1 MKKNTKKRKIQIPAA
16 QFGLPVSLSNMWE
29 LQSSIARGTAPNNP
43 NNLMV
48 KNNPANTNIGNISE
62 IAQAIPGAINTLT
75 SPFQTSTAT
84 TGGEATMQSLTGIAE
99 GAGSGAQLGMTIGG
113 PVGGLVGGIAG
124 AAVGLIGK
132 KGKAAEMTS
141 FTDFDEGT
149 LGTGLRGAFRNKKLR
164 RRRAAI
170 RLNAFQNREAVA
182 GTERLA
188 NEFNEDNTEF
198 DTDVFEYGGK
208 VPSSLAYVDDGELI
222 QTPDGTVSKVPE
234 QGQPTDSNLVNLP
247 EGSRILSN
255 TLKVPG
261 TNKTFAELGDK
272 VMTRKKSKGKDI
284 YAQNADMLNEMN
296 NKLMHDKL
304 FAMQESIK
312 AKKGIKNKTKEL
324 ESFARGGDN
333 TPAGYNA
340 AGFMID
346 PRFAG
351 EISMGV
357 SAPTPR
363 VRDTWGI
370 KGDATAP
377 WDNYGRVSEVDAG
390 SLPEVTITATRK
402 ASPKVTTTNHTS
414 RVIPKTAR
422 VTAPEIIPNLDTIDE
437 SFDLDAIDESF
448 DLDATPEDIRT
459 RTITGATVQPVITA
473 PQQEPVRLEGLSS
486 LVSGAAS
493 LAPIMSNLFTSRSEA
508 VPANY
513 NPYATAITNT
523 MGRRRYNIDPL
534 LRDIETNRNVANYAA
549 SQQRTNTGQ
558 DMAFRLQNAIAT
570 NKAIAAARA
579 AESNANNQYKAEYA
593 NAMNN
598 LGQQWVQA
606 TNLASELNA
615 RNRATARNI
624 RRTGLGQLSQWAQ
637 NRELMSNQRSR
648 DNAMLKLYDP
658 FLQAGFTSADMS
670 QFKKWLNKGGN
681 R

>member
-16 QFGLPVSLSNMWE
+16 QFGLPVSLSNMQE

-43 NNLMV
+43 NNLMI
-48 KNNPANTNIGNISE
+48 KNNPANTNIGNISG

-84 TGGEATMQSLTGIAE
+84 TGGEAAMQSLTGIAE
-99 GAGSGAQLGMTIGG
+99 GVGSGAQLGMTIGG

-164 RRRAAI
+164 KRRAAI

-363 VRDTWGI
+363 VRDTWGM
-370 KGDATAP
+370 KGDVTAP
-377 WDNYGRVSEVDAG
+377 WDNYGRVSEVNAG
-390 SLPEVTITATRK
+390 TLPEVTITAPKRTKFSSSQTISKK
-402 ASPKVTTTNHTS
+402 ATP
-414 RVIPKTAR
+414 RVAKS
-422 VTAPEIIPNLDTIDE
+422 VVAPEIMSDLSTIDE
-437 SFDLDAIDESF
+437 IVPEVS
-448 DLDATPEDIRT
+448 ATPQDIRT
-459 RTITGATVQPVITA
+459 RSIMPTIGTNPAATTVNTP
-473 PQQEPVRLEGLSS
+473 E
-486 LVSGAAS
+486 AS
-493 LAPIMSNLFTSRSEA
+493 NPNWVDAIGDFATLAPIMSNLFTGNPES
-508 VPANY
+508 VQANY
-513 NPYATAITNT
+513 NPYASAIVNT
-523 MGRRRYNIDPL
+523 MGRRRYNINPL
-534 LRDIETNRNVANYAA
+534 LRDIEQNRDVANYSA
-549 SQQRTNTGQ
+549 SQQMTNTGHN
-558 DMAFRLQNAIAT
+558 MAFRLQNAIQA
-570 NKAIAAARA
+570 NKAKAAARA
-579 AESNANNQYKAEYA
+579 TESNVNNQYKGEYA
-593 NAMNN
+593 NAMND
-598 LGQQWVQA
+598 LGKQWVNA
-606 TNLASELNA
+606 TNLASDLNA
-615 RNRATARNI
+615 QNRASARNI
-624 RRTGLGQLSQWAQ
+624 RRAGLSQLSQFAQ
-637 NRELMSNQRSR
+637 NKSLMRNQSKR
-648 DNAMLKLYDP
+648 DKAMLELYKP
-658 FLQAGFTSADMS
+658 FLQAGFTSDAIKNWS
-670 QFKKWLNKGGN
+670 KYL

>member
-1 MKKNTKKRKIQIPAA
+1 MKKNKNKRKIQIPAA
-16 QFGLPVSLSNMWE
+16 QFGLPVSLSNMQE
-29 LQSSIARGTAPNNP
+29 LQSSMARGTAPNNP
-43 NNLMV
+43 NNLMI

-164 RRRAAI
+164 KRRAAI

-198 DTDVFEYGGK
+198 DTDVFEYGGR

-222 QTPDGTVSKVPE
+222 QTPDGAVSKVPE

-284 YAQNADMLNEMN
+284 YAQNANMLNEMN

-370 KGDATAP
+370 KGDVTAP
-377 WDNYGRVSEVDAG
+377 WDNYGRVSEVNAG
-390 SLPEVTITATRK
+390 TLPEVTITAPKRTKFSSSQTISKK
-402 ASPKVTTTNHTS
+402 ATP
-414 RVIPKTAR
+414 RVAKS
-422 VTAPEIIPNLDTIDE
+422 VVAPEIMSDLSTIDE
-437 SFDLDAIDESF
+437 IVPEVS
-448 DLDATPEDIRT
+448 ATPQDIRT
-459 RTITGATVQPVITA
+459 RSIIPTMGTNPASTTVDTPETSSPNWVDAISDFAT
-473 PQQEPVRLEGLSS
+473 
-486 LVSGAAS
+486 
-493 LAPIMSNLFTSRSEA
+493 LAPIMSNLFTGSPES
-508 VPANY
+508 VQANY
-513 NPYATAITNT
+513 NPYASAIANT
-523 MGRRRYNIDPL
+523 MGRRRYNINPL
-534 LRDIETNRNVANYAA
+534 LRDIEQNRDVANYSA
-549 SQQRTNTGQ
+549 SQQMTNTGHN
-558 DMAFRLQNAIAT
+558 MAFRLQNAIQA
-570 NKAIAAARA
+570 NKAKAAARA
-579 AESNANNQYKAEYA
+579 TESNINNQYKGEYA
-593 NAMNN
+593 NAMND
-598 LGQQWVQA
+598 LGKQWVNA
-606 TNLASELNA
+606 TNLASDLNA
-615 RNRATARNI
+615 QNRASARNI
-624 RRTGLGQLSQWAQ
+624 RRAGLSQLSQFAQ
-637 NRELMSNQRSR
+637 NKSLMRNQSKR
-648 DNAMLKLYDP
+648 DKAMLELYKP
-658 FLQAGFTSADMS
+658 FLQAGFTSDAIKNWS
-670 QFKKWLNKGGN
+670 KYL

>member
-16 QFGLPVSLSNMWE
+16 QFGLPVSLSNMQE
-29 LQSSIARGTAPNNP
+29 LQSSMARGTAPNNP
-43 NNLMV
+43 NNLMI

-222 QTPDGTVSKVPE
+222 QTPDGSVSKVPE

-284 YAQNADMLNEMN
+284 YAQNANMLNEMN

-370 KGDATAP
+370 KGDVTAP
-377 WDNYGRVSEVDAG
+377 WDNYGRVSEVNAG
-390 SLPEVTITATRK
+390 TLPEVTITAPKRTKFSSSQTISKK
-402 ASPKVTTTNHTS
+402 ATP
-414 RVIPKTAR
+414 RVAKS
-422 VTAPEIIPNLDTIDE
+422 VVAPEIMSDLSTIDE
-437 SFDLDAIDESF
+437 IVPEVS
-448 DLDATPEDIRT
+448 ATPQDIRT
-459 RTITGATVQPVITA
+459 RSIMPTIGTNPTTVNTPEVNSPNWVDAISDFAT
-473 PQQEPVRLEGLSS
+473 
-486 LVSGAAS
+486 
-493 LAPIMSNLFTSRSEA
+493 LAPIMSNLFTGNPES
-508 VPANY
+508 VQANY
-513 NPYATAITNT
+513 NPYASAIANT
-523 MGRRRYNIDPL
+523 MGRRRYNINPL
-534 LRDIETNRNVANYAA
+534 LRDIEQNRDVANYSA
-549 SQQRTNTGQ
+549 SQQMTNTGHN
-558 DMAFRLQNAIAT
+558 MAFRLQNAIQA
-570 NKAIAAARA
+570 NKAKAAARA
-579 AESNANNQYKAEYA
+579 TESNVNNQYKGEYA
-593 NAMNN
+593 NAMND
-598 LGQQWVQA
+598 LGKQWVNA
-606 TNLASELNA
+606 TNLASDLNA
-615 RNRATARNI
+615 QNRASARNI
-624 RRTGLGQLSQWAQ
+624 RRAGLSQLSQFAQ
-637 NRELMSNQRSR
+637 NKSLMRNQSKR
-648 DNAMLKLYDP
+648 DKAMLELYKL
-658 FLQAGFTSADMS
+658 FLQAGFTSDAIKNWS
-670 QFKKWLNKGGN
+670 KYL

>member
-16 QFGLPVSLSNMWE
+16 QFGLPVSLSNMQE

-43 NNLMV
+43 NNLMI
-48 KNNPANTNIGNISE
+48 KNNPANTNIGNISR

-84 TGGEATMQSLTGIAE
+84 TGGEAAMQSLTGIAE

-340 AGFMID
+340 AGFMMD

-363 VRDTWGI
+363 VRDTWGM
-370 KGDATAP
+370 KGDVTAP
-377 WDNYGRVSEVDAG
+377 WDNYGRVSEVNAG
-390 SLPEVTITATRK
+390 TLPEVTITAPKRTKFSSSQTISKK
-402 ASPKVTTTNHTS
+402 ATP
-414 RVIPKTAR
+414 RVAKS
-422 VTAPEIIPNLDTIDE
+422 VVAPEIMSDLSTIDE
-437 SFDLDAIDESF
+437 IVPEVS
-448 DLDATPEDIRT
+448 ATPQDIRT
-459 RTITGATVQPVITA
+459 RSIMPTIGTNPAATTVNTP
-473 PQQEPVRLEGLSS
+473 E
-486 LVSGAAS
+486 AS
-493 LAPIMSNLFTSRSEA
+493 NPNWVDAIGDFATLAPIMSNLFTGNSES
-508 VPANY
+508 VQANY
-513 NPYATAITNT
+513 NPYASAIVNT
-523 MGRRRYNIDPL
+523 MGRRRYNINPL
-534 LRDIETNRNVANYAA
+534 LRDIEQNRDVANYSA
-549 SQQRTNTGQ
+549 SQQMTNTGHN
-558 DMAFRLQNAIAT
+558 MAFRLQNAIQA
-570 NKAIAAARA
+570 NKAKAAARA
-579 AESNANNQYKAEYA
+579 TESNVNNQYKGEYA
-593 NAMNN
+593 NAMND
-598 LGQQWVQA
+598 LGKQWVNA
-606 TNLASELNA
+606 TNLASDLNA
-615 RNRATARNI
+615 QNRASARNI
-624 RRTGLGQLSQWAQ
+624 RRAGLSQLSQFAQ
-637 NRELMSNQRSR
+637 NKSLMRNQSKR
-648 DNAMLKLYDP
+648 DKAMLELYKP
-658 FLQAGFTSADMS
+658 FLQAGFTSDAIKNWS
-670 QFKKWLNKGGN
+670 KYL

>member
-16 QFGLPVSLSNMWE
+16 QFGLPVSLSNMQE

-43 NNLMV
+43 NNLMI
-48 KNNPANTNIGNISE
+48 KNNPANTNIGNISG

-84 TGGEATMQSLTGIAE
+84 TGGEAAMQSLTGIAE
-99 GAGSGAQLGMTIGG
+99 GVGSGAQLGMTIGG

-164 RRRAAI
+164 KRRAAI

-198 DTDVFEYGGK
+198 DTDVFEYGGR

-222 QTPDGTVSKVPE
+222 QTPDGAVSKVPE

-261 TNKTFAELGDK
+261 INKTFAELGDK

-284 YAQNADMLNEMN
+284 YAQNANMLNEMN

-370 KGDATAP
+370 KGDVTAP
-377 WDNYGRVSEVDAG
+377 WDNYGRVSEVNAG
-390 SLPEVTITATRK
+390 TLPEVTITAPKRTKFSSSQTISKK
-402 ASPKVTTTNHTS
+402 ATP
-414 RVIPKTAR
+414 RVAKS
-422 VTAPEIIPNLDTIDE
+422 VVAPEIMSDLNTIDE
-437 SFDLDAIDESF
+437 IVPEVS
-448 DLDATPEDIRT
+448 ATPQDIRT
-459 RTITGATVQPVITA
+459 RSIMPTIGTNPTTVNTPEVNSPNWVDAISDFAT
-473 PQQEPVRLEGLSS
+473 
-486 LVSGAAS
+486 
-493 LAPIMSNLFTSRSEA
+493 LAPIMSNLFTGNPES
-508 VPANY
+508 VQANY
-513 NPYATAITNT
+513 NPYASAIVNT
-523 MGRRRYNIDPL
+523 MGRRRYNINPL
-534 LRDIETNRNVANYAA
+534 LRDIEQNRDVANYSA
-549 SQQRTNTGQ
+549 SQQMTNTGHN
-558 DMAFRLQNAIAT
+558 MAFRLQNAIQA
-570 NKAIAAARA
+570 NKAKAAARA
-579 AESNANNQYKAEYA
+579 TESNVNNQYKGEYA
-593 NAMNN
+593 NAMND
-598 LGQQWVQA
+598 LGKQWVNA
-606 TNLASELNA
+606 TNLASDLNA
-615 RNRATARNI
+615 QNRASARNI
-624 RRTGLGQLSQWAQ
+624 RRAGLSQLSQFAQ
-637 NRELMSNQRSR
+637 NKSLMRNQSKR
-648 DNAMLKLYDP
+648 DKAMLELYKP
-658 FLQAGFTSADMS
+658 FLQAGFTSDAIKNWS
-670 QFKKWLNKGGN
+670 KYL

>member
-43 NNLMV
+43 NNLMI
-48 KNNPANTNIGNISE
+48 KNNPANTNIGNISG

-164 RRRAAI
+164 KRRAAI

-222 QTPDGTVSKVPE
+222 QTPDGAVSKVPE

-340 AGFMID
+340 AGFMMD

-363 VRDTWGI
+363 VRDTWGM
-370 KGDATAP
+370 KGDVTAP

-390 SLPEVTITATRK
+390 NLPEVTINATRK
-402 ASPKVTTTNHTS
+402 ASPKVTTTNYTS

-437 SFDLDAIDESF
+437 SFDV
-448 DLDATPEDIRT
+448 DATPEDIRT

-493 LAPIMSNLFTSRSEA
+493 LAPIMSNLFTSSSEA

>member
-16 QFGLPVSLSNMWE
+16 QFGLPVSLSNMQE
-29 LQSSIARGTAPNNP
+29 LQSSMARGTAPNNP
-43 NNLMV
+43 NNLMI

-222 QTPDGTVSKVPE
+222 QTPDGSVSKVPE

-284 YAQNADMLNEMN
+284 YAQNANMLNEMN

-351 EISMGV
+351 KISMGV

-363 VRDTWGI
+363 IRDTWGI
-370 KGDATAP
+370 KGDVTAP
-377 WDNYGRVSEVDAG
+377 WDNYGRVQKVSAG
-390 SLPEVTITATRK
+390 VLPEVTITAPKRTKFSSSQTISKK
-402 ASPKVTTTNHTS
+402 ATP
-414 RVIPKTAR
+414 RVAKS
-422 VTAPEIIPNLDTIDE
+422 VVAPEIMSDLNTIDE
-437 SFDLDAIDESF
+437 IVPEVS
-448 DLDATPEDIRT
+448 ATPQDIRT
-459 RTITGATVQPVITA
+459 RNIIPTIGTNPVATTVSTPEA
-473 PQQEPVRLEGLSS
+473 SS
-486 LVSGAAS
+486 PNWVDAISDFAT
-493 LAPIMSNLFTSRSEA
+493 LAPIMSNLFIGSPES
-508 VPANY
+508 VQANY
-513 NPYATAITNT
+513 NPYASAITNT
-523 MGRRRYNIDPL
+523 MGRRRYNINPL
-534 LRDIETNRNVANYAA
+534 LRDIDTNRAVADYSA
-549 SQQRTNTGQ
+549 SQQMTNTGHN
-558 DMAFRLQNAIAT
+558 MAFRLQNAIQA
-570 NKAIAAARA
+570 NKAKAAARA
-579 AESNANNQYKAEYA
+579 TESNVNNQYKGEYA
-593 NAMNN
+593 NAMND
-598 LGQQWVQA
+598 LGKQWVNA
-606 TNLASELNA
+606 TNLASDLNA
-615 RNRATARNI
+615 QNRASARNI
-624 RRTGLGQLSQWAQ
+624 RRAGLSQLSQFAQ
-637 NRELMSNQRSR
+637 NKTLMRNQSKR
-648 DNAMLKLYDP
+648 DRAMLELYKP
-658 FLQAGFTSADMS
+658 FLQAGFTSDTIKNWS
-670 QFKKWLNKGGN
+670 KYL

>member
-16 QFGLPVSLSNMWE
+16 QFGLPVSLSNMQE

-43 NNLMV
+43 NNLMI
-48 KNNPANTNIGNISE
+48 KNNPANTNIGNISG

-340 AGFMID
+340 ASFMMD

-363 VRDTWGI
+363 VRDTQGM
-370 KGDATAP
+370 KGDVTAP
-377 WDNYGRVSEVDAG
+377 WDNYGRVSEVNAG
-390 SLPEVTITATRK
+390 TLPEVTITAPKRTKFSSSQTISKK
-402 ASPKVTTTNHTS
+402 ATP
-414 RVIPKTAR
+414 RVAKS
-422 VTAPEIIPNLDTIDE
+422 VVAPEIMSDLSTIDE
-437 SFDLDAIDESF
+437 IVPEVS
-448 DLDATPEDIRT
+448 ATPQDIRT
-459 RTITGATVQPVITA
+459 RSIMPTIGTNPAATTVNTP
-473 PQQEPVRLEGLSS
+473 E
-486 LVSGAAS
+486 AS
-493 LAPIMSNLFTSRSEA
+493 NPNWVDAIGDFATLAPIMSNLFTGNPES
-508 VPANY
+508 VQANY
-513 NPYATAITNT
+513 NPYASAIVNT
-523 MGRRRYNIDPL
+523 MGRRRYNINPL
-534 LRDIETNRNVANYAA
+534 LRDIEQNRDVANYSA
-549 SQQRTNTGQ
+549 SQQMTNTGHN
-558 DMAFRLQNAIAT
+558 MAFRLQNAIQA
-570 NKAIAAARA
+570 NKAKAAARA
-579 AESNANNQYKAEYA
+579 TESNVNNQYKGEYA
-593 NAMNN
+593 NAMND
-598 LGQQWVQA
+598 LGKQWVNA
-606 TNLASELNA
+606 TNLASDLNA
-615 RNRATARNI
+615 QNRASARNI
-624 RRTGLGQLSQWAQ
+624 RRAGLSQLSQFAQ
-637 NRELMSNQRSR
+637 NKSLMRNQSKR
-648 DNAMLKLYDP
+648 DKAMLELYKP
-658 FLQAGFTSADMS
+658 FLQAGFTSDAIKNWS
-670 QFKKWLNKGGN
+670 KYV

>member
-16 QFGLPVSLSNMWE
+16 QFGLPVSLSNMQE

-43 NNLMV
+43 NNLMI

-132 KGKAAEMTS
+132 KGKAAKMTS

-149 LGTGLRGAFRNKKLR
+149 LGTGLIGAFRNRKLR
-164 RRRAAI
+164 KRRAAI

-198 DTDVFEYGGK
+198 DTDVFEYGGR

-222 QTPDGTVSKVPE
+222 QTPDGAVSKVPE
-234 QGQPTDSNLVNLP
+234 QGQPTDSNLINLP
-247 EGSRILSN
+247 EGSKVLSN

-261 TNKTFAELGDK
+261 TKKTFAQLGEQMMAK
-272 VMTRKKSKGKDI
+272 NKSKGKDI

-296 NKLMHDKL
+296 NKLTHDKL

-340 AGFMID
+340 AGFMMD

-363 VRDTWGI
+363 VRDTWGM
-370 KGDATAP
+370 KGDVTAP
-377 WDNYGRVSEVDAG
+377 WDNYGRVSEVNAG
-390 SLPEVTITATRK
+390 TLPEVTITAPKRTKFSSSQTISKK
-402 ASPKVTTTNHTS
+402 ATP
-414 RVIPKTAR
+414 RVAKS
-422 VTAPEIIPNLDTIDE
+422 VVAPEIMSDLSTIDE
-437 SFDLDAIDESF
+437 IVPEVS
-448 DLDATPEDIRT
+448 ATPQDIRT
-459 RTITGATVQPVITA
+459 RSIMPTIGTNPAATTVNTP
-473 PQQEPVRLEGLSS
+473 E
-486 LVSGAAS
+486 AS
-493 LAPIMSNLFTSRSEA
+493 NPNWVDAIGDFATLAPIMSNLFTGNPES
-508 VPANY
+508 VQANY
-513 NPYATAITNT
+513 NPYASAIVNT
-523 MGRRRYNIDPL
+523 MGRRRYNINPL
-534 LRDIETNRNVANYAA
+534 LRDIEQNRDVANYSA
-549 SQQRTNTGQ
+549 SQQMTNTGHN
-558 DMAFRLQNAIAT
+558 MAFRLQNAIQA
-570 NKAIAAARA
+570 NKAKAAARA
-579 AESNANNQYKAEYA
+579 TESNVNNQYKGEYA
-593 NAMNN
+593 NAMND
-598 LGQQWVQA
+598 LGKQWVNA
-606 TNLASELNA
+606 TNLASDLNA
-615 RNRATARNI
+615 QNRASARNI
-624 RRTGLGQLSQWAQ
+624 RRAGLSQLSQFAQ
-637 NRELMSNQRSR
+637 NKSLMRNQSKR
-648 DNAMLKLYDP
+648 DKAMLELYKP
-658 FLQAGFTSADMS
+658 FLQAGFTSDAIKNWS
-670 QFKKWLNKGGN
+670 KYL

>member
-1 MKKNTKKRKIQIPAA
+1 MKKNKNKRKIQIPAA
-16 QFGLPVSLSNMWE
+16 QFGLPVSLSNMQE
-29 LQSSIARGTAPNNP
+29 LQSSISRGIAPNNP
-43 NNLMV
+43 SNLIV
-48 KNNPANTNIGNISE
+48 KSNPTKVGIGNISG
-62 IAQAIPGAINTLT
+62 ITQAIPGTINTLT

-84 TGGEATMQSLTGIAE
+84 TGGEATMQSIAGIAE

-124 AAVGLIGK
+124 AAAGLIGK

-149 LGTGLRGAFRNKKLR
+149 LGTGLIGAFRNKKLR

-222 QTPDGTVSKVPE
+222 QTPDGSVSKVPE

-284 YAQNADMLNEMN
+284 YAQNANMLNEMN

-363 VRDTWGI
+363 VRDTWGM
-370 KGDATAP
+370 KGDVTAP
-377 WDNYGRVSEVDAG
+377 WDNYGRVSEIDN
-390 SLPEVTITATRK
+390 ATRK
-402 ASPKVTTTNHTS
+402 ASPKVTTTNYTS
-414 RVIPKTAR
+414 RVIPKTAK

-437 SFDLDAIDESF
+437 SFDI
-448 DLDATPEDIRT
+448 DATPEDIRT

-473 PQQEPVRLEGLSS
+473 PQEEPVILEGLSS
-486 LVSGAAS
+486 LISGATS
-493 LAPIMSNLFTSRSEA
+493 LAPIMSNLFTSSPEA

>member
-1 MKKNTKKRKIQIPAA
+1 MKKNKNKRKIQIPAA
-16 QFGLPVSLSNMWE
+16 QFGLPVSLSNMQE
-29 LQSSIARGTAPNNP
+29 LQSSISRGIAPNNP
-43 NNLMV
+43 SNLIV
-48 KNNPANTNIGNISE
+48 KSNPTKVGIGNISG
-62 IAQAIPGAINTLT
+62 ITQAIPGTINTLT

-84 TGGEATMQSLTGIAE
+84 TGGEATMQSIAGIAE

-124 AAVGLIGK
+124 AAAGLIGK

-198 DTDVFEYGGK
+198 DTDVFEYGGN

-222 QTPDGTVSKVPE
+222 QTPDGSVSKVPE

-324 ESFARGGDN
+324 KSFARGGDN

-370 KGDATAP
+370 KGDVTAP
-377 WDNYGRVSEVDAG
+377 WDNYGRVSEVNAG
-390 SLPEVTITATRK
+390 TLPEVTITAPKRTKFSSSQTISKK
-402 ASPKVTTTNHTS
+402 ATP
-414 RVIPKTAR
+414 RVAKS
-422 VTAPEIIPNLDTIDE
+422 VVAPEIMSDLNTISD
-437 SFDLDAIDESF
+437 F
-448 DLDATPEDIRT
+448 AT
-459 RTITGATVQPVITA
+459 
-473 PQQEPVRLEGLSS
+473 
-486 LVSGAAS
+486 
-493 LAPIMSNLFTSRSEA
+493 LAPIMSNLFTGNLES
-508 VPANY
+508 VQANY
-513 NPYATAITNT
+513 NPYASAIANT
-523 MGRRRYNIDPL
+523 MGRRRYNVNPL
-534 LRDIETNRNVANYAA
+534 LRDIEQNRDVANYSA
-549 SQQRTNTGQ
+549 SQQMTNTGHN
-558 DMAFRLQNAIAT
+558 MAFRLQNAIQA
-570 NKAIAAARA
+570 NKAKAAARA
-579 AESNANNQYKAEYA
+579 TESNVNNQYKGEYA
-593 NAMNN
+593 NAMND
-598 LGQQWVQA
+598 LGKQWVNA
-606 TNLASELNA
+606 TNLASDLNA
-615 RNRATARNI
+615 QNRASARNI
-624 RRTGLGQLSQWAQ
+624 RRAGLSQLSQFAQ
-637 NRELMSNQRSR
+637 NKSLMRNQSKR
-648 DNAMLKLYDP
+648 DKAMLELYKP
-658 FLQAGFTSADMS
+658 FLQAGFTSDAIKNWS
-670 QFKKWLNKGGN
+670 KYL

>member
-1 MKKNTKKRKIQIPAA
+1 MKKNKNKRKIQIPAA
-16 QFGLPVSLSNMWE
+16 QFGLPVSLSNMQE
-29 LQSSIARGTAPNNP
+29 LQSSISRGIAPNNP
-43 NNLMV
+43 SNLIV
-48 KNNPANTNIGNISE
+48 KSNPTKVGIGNISG
-62 IAQAIPGAINTLT
+62 ITQAIPGAINTLT

-84 TGGEATMQSLTGIAE
+84 TGGEATMQSIAGIAE

-222 QTPDGTVSKVPE
+222 QTPDGSVSKVPE

-284 YAQNADMLNEMN
+284 YAQNANMLNEMN

-370 KGDATAP
+370 KGDVTAP
-377 WDNYGRVSEVDAG
+377 WDNYGRVSEVNAG
-390 SLPEVTITATRK
+390 TLPEVTITAPKRTKFSSSQTISKK
-402 ASPKVTTTNHTS
+402 ATP
-414 RVIPKTAR
+414 RVAKS
-422 VTAPEIIPNLDTIDE
+422 VVAPEIMSDLNTIDE
-437 SFDLDAIDESF
+437 IVPEVS
-448 DLDATPEDIRT
+448 ATPQDIRT
-459 RTITGATVQPVITA
+459 RSIMPTIGTNPTTVNTPEVNSPNWVDAIGDFAT
-473 PQQEPVRLEGLSS
+473 
-486 LVSGAAS
+486 
-493 LAPIMSNLFTSRSEA
+493 LAPIMSNLFTGNPES
-508 VPANY
+508 VQANY
-513 NPYATAITNT
+513 NPYASAIANT
-523 MGRRRYNIDPL
+523 MGRRRYNINPL
-534 LRDIETNRNVANYAA
+534 LRDIEQNRDVANYSA
-549 SQQRTNTGQ
+549 SQQMTNTGHN
-558 DMAFRLQNAIAT
+558 MAFRLQNAIQA
-570 NKAIAAARA
+570 NKAKAAARA
-579 AESNANNQYKAEYA
+579 TESNVNNQYKGEYA
-593 NAMNN
+593 NAMND
-598 LGQQWVQA
+598 LGKQWVNA
-606 TNLASELNA
+606 TNLASDLNA
-615 RNRATARNI
+615 QNRASARNI
-624 RRTGLGQLSQWAQ
+624 RRAGLSQLSQFAQ
-637 NRELMSNQRSR
+637 NKSLMRNQSKR
-648 DNAMLKLYDP
+648 DKAMLELYKP
-658 FLQAGFTSADMS
+658 FLQVGFTSDAIKNWS
-670 QFKKWLNKGGN
+670 KYL

>member
-1 MKKNTKKRKIQIPAA
+1 MKKNKNKRKIQIPAA
-16 QFGLPVSLSNMWE
+16 QFGLPVSLSNMQE
-29 LQSSIARGTAPNNP
+29 LQSSISRGIAPNNP
-43 NNLMV
+43 SNLIV
-48 KNNPANTNIGNISE
+48 KSNPTKVGIGNISG
-62 IAQAIPGAINTLT
+62 ITQAIPGTINTLT

-84 TGGEATMQSLTGIAE
+84 TGGEATMQSIAGIAE

-124 AAVGLIGK
+124 AAAGLIGK

-222 QTPDGTVSKVPE
+222 QTPDGSVSKVPE

-284 YAQNADMLNEMN
+284 YAQNANMLNEMN

-312 AKKGIKNKTKEL
+312 AKKGIKNKSKSIET
-324 ESFARGGDN
+324 FDN
-333 TPAGYNA
+333 G
-340 AGFMID
+340 
-346 PRFAG
+346 
-351 EISMGV
+351 GV
-357 SAPTPR
+357 SSRHNTIKVQDNRYNIGDTFSYKGATYR
-363 VRDTWGI
+363 VTGTNKAEPVLARDTWGI
-370 KGDATAP
+370 KGDVTAP
-377 WDNYGRVSEVDAG
+377 WDNYGVSEINAG
-390 SLPEVTITATRK
+390 SLPEVTISAPK
-402 ASPKVTTTNHTS
+402 AVVKETPKTTS
-414 RVIPKTAR
+414 RVIPRITKS
-422 VTAPEIIPNLDTIDE
+422 VVAPDIIPNLDTINEDF
-437 SFDLDAIDESF
+437 SI
-448 DLDATPEDIRT
+448 DATPQDIRT
-459 RTITGATVQPVITA
+459 RTAVSPTVEPVITN
-473 PQQEPVRLEGLSS
+473 PNEEPVRLDGLNDLISGVTS
-486 LVSGAAS
+486 LV
-493 LAPIMSNLFTSRSEA
+493 PIMSNLFTSGPEA

-523 MGRRRYNIDPL
+523 MSRRRYNIDPL

-549 SQQRTNTGQ
+549 SQQRTNAGQ

-593 NAMNN
+593 NTMNN

-624 RRTGLGQLSQWAQ
+624 RRTGLSQLSQWAQ

-681 R
+681 K

>member
-16 QFGLPVSLSNMWE
+16 QFGLPVSLSNMQE
-29 LQSSIARGTAPNNP
+29 LQSSMARGTAPNNP
-43 NNLMV
+43 NNLMI

-222 QTPDGTVSKVPE
+222 QTPDGSVSKVPE

-284 YAQNADMLNEMN
+284 YAQNANMLNEMN

-333 TPAGYNA
+333 TLAGYNA

-377 WDNYGRVSEVDAG
+377 WDNYGRVSEVNAG
-390 SLPEVTITATRK
+390 TLPEVTITAPKRTKFSSSQTISKK
-402 ASPKVTTTNHTS
+402 ATP
-414 RVIPKTAR
+414 RVAKS
-422 VTAPEIIPNLDTIDE
+422 VVAPEIMSDLNTIDE
-437 SFDLDAIDESF
+437 IVPKVS
-448 DLDATPEDIRT
+448 ATPQDIRT
-459 RTITGATVQPVITA
+459 RNIIPTIGTNPVATTVSTPEA
-473 PQQEPVRLEGLSS
+473 SS
-486 LVSGAAS
+486 PNWVDAISDFAT
-493 LAPIMSNLFTSRSEA
+493 LAPIMSNLFIGSPES
-508 VPANY
+508 VQANY
-513 NPYATAITNT
+513 NPYASAITNT
-523 MGRRRYNIDPL
+523 MGRRRYNINPL
-534 LRDIETNRNVANYAA
+534 LRDIDTNRAVADYSA
-549 SQQRTNTGQ
+549 SQQMTNTGHN
-558 DMAFRLQNAIAT
+558 MAFRLQNAIQA
-570 NKAIAAARA
+570 NKAKAAARA
-579 AESNANNQYKAEYA
+579 TESNVNNQYKGEYA
-593 NAMNN
+593 NAMND
-598 LGQQWVQA
+598 LGKQWVNA
-606 TNLASELNA
+606 TNLASDLNA
-615 RNRATARNI
+615 QNRASARNI
-624 RRTGLGQLSQWAQ
+624 RRAGLSQLSQFAQ
-637 NRELMSNQRSR
+637 NKTLMRNQSKR
-648 DNAMLKLYDP
+648 DKAMLELYKP
-658 FLQAGFTSADMS
+658 FLQAGFTSDAIKNWS
-670 QFKKWLNKGGN
+670 KYL

>member
-1 MKKNTKKRKIQIPAA
+1 MKKNKNKRKIQIPAA
-16 QFGLPVSLSNMWE
+16 QFGLPVSLSNMQE
-29 LQSSIARGTAPNNP
+29 LQSSISRGIAPNNP
-43 NNLMV
+43 SNLIV
-48 KNNPANTNIGNISE
+48 KSNPTKVGIGNISG
-62 IAQAIPGAINTLT
+62 ITQAIPGAINTLT

-84 TGGEATMQSLTGIAE
+84 TGGEATMQSIAGIAE

-124 AAVGLIGK
+124 AAAGLIGK

-363 VRDTWGI
+363 VRDTWGM
-370 KGDATAP
+370 KGDVTAP
-377 WDNYGRVSEVDAG
+377 WDNYGRVSEIDN
-390 SLPEVTITATRK
+390 ATRK
-402 ASPKVTTTNHTS
+402 ASPKVTITNYTS
-414 RVIPKTAR
+414 RVIPKTAK

-437 SFDLDAIDESF
+437 SFDI
-448 DLDATPEDIRT
+448 DATPEDIRT

-473 PQQEPVRLEGLSS
+473 PQEEPVILEGLSS
-486 LVSGAAS
+486 LISGATS
-493 LAPIMSNLFTSRSEA
+493 LAPIMSNLFTSSPEA

-593 NAMNN
+593 NTMNN

>member
-1 MKKNTKKRKIQIPAA
+1 MKKNKNKRKIQIPAA
-16 QFGLPVSLSNMWE
+16 QFGLPVSLSNMQE
-29 LQSSIARGTAPNNP
+29 LQSSISRGIAPNNP
-43 NNLMV
+43 SNLIV
-48 KNNPANTNIGNISE
+48 KSNPTKVGIGNISG
-62 IAQAIPGAINTLT
+62 ITQAIPGTINTLT

-84 TGGEATMQSLTGIAE
+84 TGGEATMQSIAGIAE

-124 AAVGLIGK
+124 AAAGLIGK

-324 ESFARGGDN
+324 KSFARGGDN

-346 PRFAG
+346 PR
-351 EISMGV
+351 
-357 SAPTPR
+357 
-363 VRDTWGI
+363 
-370 KGDATAP
+370 
-377 WDNYGRVSEVDAG
+377 DNYGRVSEVNAG
-390 SLPEVTITATRK
+390 TLPEVTISAPK
-402 ASPKVTTTNHTS
+402 AVVKETPKTTS
-414 RVIPKTAR
+414 RVMPRITKSA
-422 VTAPEIIPNLDTIDE
+422 VAPDIIPNLDTINEDF
-437 SFDLDAIDESF
+437 SI
-448 DLDATPEDIRT
+448 DATPQDIRT
-459 RTITGATVQPVITA
+459 RTAVSPTVEPAITNPNE
-473 PQQEPVRLEGLSS
+473 EPVRLDGLNDLISGVTS
-486 LVSGAAS
+486 LV
-493 LAPIMSNLFTSRSEA
+493 PIMSNLFTSGPEA

-534 LRDIETNRNVANYAA
+534 LRDIETNRNVANYVA

-558 DMAFRLQNAIAT
+558 DMAFKLQNAIAT

-579 AESNANNQYKAEYA
+579 AESNANNQYRAEYA
-593 NAMNN
+593 NTMNN
-598 LGQQWVQA
+598 LGQQLVQA

-615 RNRATARNI
+615 RNRAAARNI

>member
-16 QFGLPVSLSNMWE
+16 QFGLPVSLSNMQE

-43 NNLMV
+43 NNLMI
-48 KNNPANTNIGNISE
+48 KNNPANANIGNISE

-340 AGFMID
+340 AGFMMD

-363 VRDTWGI
+363 VRDTWGM
-370 KGDATAP
+370 KGDVTAP

-390 SLPEVTITATRK
+390 NLPEVTINATRK
-402 ASPKVTTTNHTS
+402 ASPKVTTTNYTS

-437 SFDLDAIDESF
+437 SFDV
-448 DLDATPEDIRT
+448 DATPEDIRT

-493 LAPIMSNLFTSRSEA
+493 LAPIMSNLFTSSSEA

-648 DNAMLKLYDP
+648 DNAMFKLYDP

>member
-16 QFGLPVSLSNMWE
+16 QFGLPVSLSNMQE

-43 NNLMV
+43 NNLMI
-48 KNNPANTNIGNISE
+48 KNNPANTNIGNISG

-149 LGTGLRGAFRNKKLR
+149 LGTGLRGAFRNRKLR
-164 RRRAAI
+164 KRRAAI

-198 DTDVFEYGGK
+198 DTDVFEYGGR

-222 QTPDGTVSKVPE
+222 QTPDGAVSKVPE
-234 QGQPTDSNLVNLP
+234 QGQPTDSNLINLP
-247 EGSRILSN
+247 EGSKVLSN

-261 TNKTFAELGDK
+261 TKKTFAQLGEQMMAK
-272 VMTRKKSKGKDI
+272 NKSKGKDI

-363 VRDTWGI
+363 VRDTWGM
-370 KGDATAP
+370 KGDVTAP
-377 WDNYGRVSEVDAG
+377 WDNYGRVSEVNAG
-390 SLPEVTITATRK
+390 TLPEVTITAPKRTKFSSSQTISKK
-402 ASPKVTTTNHTS
+402 ATP
-414 RVIPKTAR
+414 RVAKS
-422 VTAPEIIPNLDTIDE
+422 VVAPEIMSDLSTIDE
-437 SFDLDAIDESF
+437 IVPEVS
-448 DLDATPEDIRT
+448 ATPQDIRT
-459 RTITGATVQPVITA
+459 RSIMPTIGTNPAATTVNTP
-473 PQQEPVRLEGLSS
+473 E
-486 LVSGAAS
+486 AS
-493 LAPIMSNLFTSRSEA
+493 NPNWVDAIGDFATLAPIMSNLFTGNPES
-508 VPANY
+508 VQANY
-513 NPYATAITNT
+513 NPYASAIVNT
-523 MGRRRYNIDPL
+523 MGRRRYNINPL
-534 LRDIETNRNVANYAA
+534 LRDIEQNRDVANYSA
-549 SQQRTNTGQ
+549 SQQMTNTGHN
-558 DMAFRLQNAIAT
+558 MAFRLQNAIQA
-570 NKAIAAARA
+570 NKAKAAARA
-579 AESNANNQYKAEYA
+579 TESNVNNQYKGEYA
-593 NAMNN
+593 NAMND
-598 LGQQWVQA
+598 LGKQWVNA
-606 TNLASELNA
+606 TNLASDLNA
-615 RNRATARNI
+615 QNRASARNI
-624 RRTGLGQLSQWAQ
+624 RRAGLSQLSQFAQ
-637 NRELMSNQRSR
+637 NKSLMRNQSKR
-648 DNAMLKLYDP
+648 DKAMLELYKP
-658 FLQAGFTSADMS
+658 FLQAGFTSDAIKNWS
-670 QFKKWLNKGGN
+670 KYL

>member
-16 QFGLPVSLSNMWE
+16 QFGLPVSLSNMQE
-29 LQSSIARGTAPNNP
+29 LQSSMARGTAPNNP
-43 NNLMV
+43 NNLMI

-164 RRRAAI
+164 KRRAAI

-198 DTDVFEYGGK
+198 DTDVFEYGGR

-222 QTPDGTVSKVPE
+222 QTPDGSVSKVPE

-284 YAQNADMLNEMN
+284 YAQNANMLNEMN

-370 KGDATAP
+370 KGDVTAP
-377 WDNYGRVSEVDAG
+377 WDNYGRVSEVNAG
-390 SLPEVTITATRK
+390 TLPEVTITAPKRTKFSSSQTISKK
-402 ASPKVTTTNHTS
+402 ATP
-414 RVIPKTAR
+414 RVAKS
-422 VTAPEIIPNLDTIDE
+422 VVAPEIMSDLNTIDE
-437 SFDLDAIDESF
+437 IVPEVS
-448 DLDATPEDIRT
+448 ATPQDIRT
-459 RTITGATVQPVITA
+459 RSIMPTIGTNPTTVNTPEVNSPNWVDAISDFAT
-473 PQQEPVRLEGLSS
+473 
-486 LVSGAAS
+486 
-493 LAPIMSNLFTSRSEA
+493 LAPIMSNLFTGNPES
-508 VPANY
+508 VQANY
-513 NPYATAITNT
+513 NPYASAIANT
-523 MGRRRYNIDPL
+523 MGRRRYNINPL
-534 LRDIETNRNVANYAA
+534 LRDIEQNRDVANYSA
-549 SQQRTNTGQ
+549 SQQMTNTGHN
-558 DMAFRLQNAIAT
+558 MAFRLQNAIQA
-570 NKAIAAARA
+570 NKAKAAARA
-579 AESNANNQYKAEYA
+579 TESNVNNQYKGEYA
-593 NAMNN
+593 NAMND
-598 LGQQWVQA
+598 LGKQWVNA
-606 TNLASELNA
+606 TNLALDLNA
-615 RNRATARNI
+615 QNRASARNI
-624 RRTGLGQLSQWAQ
+624 RRAGLSQLSQFAQ
-637 NRELMSNQRSR
+637 NKSLMRNQSKR
-648 DNAMLKLYDP
+648 DKAMLELYKP
-658 FLQAGFTSADMS
+658 FLQAGFTSDAIKNWS
-670 QFKKWLNKGGN
+670 KYL

>member
-16 QFGLPVSLSNMWE
+16 QFGLPVSLSNMQE

-43 NNLMV
+43 NNLMI

-84 TGGEATMQSLTGIAE
+84 TGGEATMQSIAGIAE

-222 QTPDGTVSKVPE
+222 QTPDGSVSKVPE

-284 YAQNADMLNEMN
+284 YAQNANMLNEMN

-370 KGDATAP
+370 KGDVTAP
-377 WDNYGRVSEVDAG
+377 WDNYGRVSEVNAG
-390 SLPEVTITATRK
+390 TLPEVTITAPKRTKFSSSQTISKK
-402 ASPKVTTTNHTS
+402 ATP
-414 RVIPKTAR
+414 RVAKS
-422 VTAPEIIPNLDTIDE
+422 VVAPEIMSDLNTIDE
-437 SFDLDAIDESF
+437 IVPEVS
-448 DLDATPEDIRT
+448 ATPQDIRT
-459 RTITGATVQPVITA
+459 RSIMPTIGTNPTTVNTPEVNSPNWVDAISDFAT
-473 PQQEPVRLEGLSS
+473 
-486 LVSGAAS
+486 
-493 LAPIMSNLFTSRSEA
+493 LAPIMSNLFTGNPES
-508 VPANY
+508 VQANY
-513 NPYATAITNT
+513 NPYASAIANT
-523 MGRRRYNIDPL
+523 MGRRRYNINPL
-534 LRDIETNRNVANYAA
+534 LRDIEQNRDVANYSA
-549 SQQRTNTGQ
+549 SQQMTNTGHN
-558 DMAFRLQNAIAT
+558 MAFRLQNAIQA
-570 NKAIAAARA
+570 NKAKAAARA
-579 AESNANNQYKAEYA
+579 TESNVNNQYKGEYA
-593 NAMNN
+593 NAMND
-598 LGQQWVQA
+598 LGKQWVNA
-606 TNLASELNA
+606 TNLASDLNA
-615 RNRATARNI
+615 QNRASARNI
-624 RRTGLGQLSQWAQ
+624 RRAGLSQLSQFAQ
-637 NRELMSNQRSR
+637 NKTLMRNQSKR
-648 DNAMLKLYDP
+648 DRAMLELYKP
-658 FLQAGFTSADMS
+658 FLQAGFTSDTIKNWS
-670 QFKKWLNKGGN
+670 KYL

>member
-16 QFGLPVSLSNMWE
+16 QFGLPVSLSNMQE

-43 NNLMV
+43 NNLMI

-164 RRRAAI
+164 KRRAAI

-198 DTDVFEYGGK
+198 DTDVFEYGGR

-222 QTPDGTVSKVPE
+222 QTPDGAVSKVPE

-284 YAQNADMLNEMN
+284 YAQNANMLNEMN

-370 KGDATAP
+370 KGDVTAP
-377 WDNYGRVSEVDAG
+377 WDNYGRVSEVNAG
-390 SLPEVTITATRK
+390 TFPKRTKFSSSQTISKKAT
-402 ASPKVTTTNHTS
+402 P
-414 RVIPKTAR
+414 RVAKS
-422 VTAPEIIPNLDTIDE
+422 VVAPEIMSDLNTIDE
-437 SFDLDAIDESF
+437 IVPEVS
-448 DLDATPEDIRT
+448 ATPQDIRT
-459 RTITGATVQPVITA
+459 RSIMPTIGTNPTTVNTPEVNSPNWVDAISDFAT
-473 PQQEPVRLEGLSS
+473 
-486 LVSGAAS
+486 
-493 LAPIMSNLFTSRSEA
+493 LAPIMSNLFTGNPES
-508 VPANY
+508 VQANY
-513 NPYATAITNT
+513 NPYASAIVNT
-523 MGRRRYNIDPL
+523 MGRRRYNINPL
-534 LRDIETNRNVANYAA
+534 LRDIEQNRDVANYSA
-549 SQQRTNTGQ
+549 SQQMTNTGHN
-558 DMAFRLQNAIAT
+558 MAFRLQNAIQA
-570 NKAIAAARA
+570 NKAKAAARA
-579 AESNANNQYKAEYA
+579 TESNVNNQYKGEYA
-593 NAMNN
+593 NAMND
-598 LGQQWVQA
+598 LGKQWVNA
-606 TNLASELNA
+606 TNLASDLNA
-615 RNRATARNI
+615 QNRASARNI
-624 RRTGLGQLSQWAQ
+624 RRAGLSQLSQFAQ
-637 NRELMSNQRSR
+637 NKSLMRNRSKR
-648 DNAMLKLYDP
+648 DKAMLELYKP
-658 FLQAGFTSADMS
+658 FLQAGFTSDAIKNWS
-670 QFKKWLNKGGN
+670 KYL

>member
-1 MKKNTKKRKIQIPAA
+1 MKKNKNKRKIQIPAA
-16 QFGLPVSLSNMWE
+16 QFGLPVSLSNMQE
-29 LQSSIARGTAPNNP
+29 LQSSISRGIAPNNP
-43 NNLMV
+43 SNLIV
-48 KNNPANTNIGNISE
+48 KSNPTKVGIGNISG
-62 IAQAIPGAINTLT
+62 ITQAIPGAINTLT

-149 LGTGLRGAFRNKKLR
+149 LGTGLRGAFRNRKLR
-164 RRRAAI
+164 KRRAAI

-198 DTDVFEYGGK
+198 DTDVFEYGGR

-340 AGFMID
+340 AGFMMD

-363 VRDTWGI
+363 VRDTWGM
-370 KGDATAP
+370 KGDVTAP
-377 WDNYGRVSEVDAG
+377 WDNYGRVSEVNAG
-390 SLPEVTITATRK
+390 TLPEVTITAPKRTKFSSSQTISKK
-402 ASPKVTTTNHTS
+402 ATP
-414 RVIPKTAR
+414 RVAKS
-422 VTAPEIIPNLDTIDE
+422 VVAPEIMSDLSTIDE
-437 SFDLDAIDESF
+437 IVPEVS
-448 DLDATPEDIRT
+448 ATPQDIRT
-459 RTITGATVQPVITA
+459 RSIMPTIGTNPTTVNTPEVNSPNWVDAISDFAT
-473 PQQEPVRLEGLSS
+473 
-486 LVSGAAS
+486 
-493 LAPIMSNLFTSRSEA
+493 LAPIMSNLFTGNPES
-508 VPANY
+508 VQANY
-513 NPYATAITNT
+513 NPYASAIANT
-523 MGRRRYNIDPL
+523 MGRRRYNVNPL
-534 LRDIETNRNVANYAA
+534 LRDIEQNRDVANYSA
-549 SQQRTNTGQ
+549 SQQMTNTGHN
-558 DMAFRLQNAIAT
+558 MAFRLQNAIQA
-570 NKAIAAARA
+570 NKAKAAARA
-579 AESNANNQYKAEYA
+579 TESNVNNQYKGEYA
-593 NAMNN
+593 NAMND
-598 LGQQWVQA
+598 LGKQWVNA
-606 TNLASELNA
+606 TNLASDLNA
-615 RNRATARNI
+615 QNRASARNI
-624 RRTGLGQLSQWAQ
+624 RRAGLSQLSQFAQ
-637 NRELMSNQRSR
+637 NKSLMRNQSKR
-648 DNAMLKLYDP
+648 DKAMLELYKP
-658 FLQAGFTSADMS
+658 FLQAGFTSDAIKNWS
-670 QFKKWLNKGGN
+670 KYL

>member
-16 QFGLPVSLSNMWE
+16 QFGLPVSLSNMQE
-29 LQSSIARGTAPNNP
+29 LQSSMARGTAPNNP
-43 NNLMV
+43 NNLMI

-222 QTPDGTVSKVPE
+222 QTPDGSVSKVPE

-284 YAQNADMLNEMN
+284 YAQNANMLNEMN

-370 KGDATAP
+370 KGDVTAP
-377 WDNYGRVSEVDAG
+377 WDNYGRVSEVNAG
-390 SLPEVTITATRK
+390 TLPEVTITAPKRTKFSSSQTISKK
-402 ASPKVTTTNHTS
+402 ATP
-414 RVIPKTAR
+414 RVAKS
-422 VTAPEIIPNLDTIDE
+422 VVAPEIMSDLNTIDE
-437 SFDLDAIDESF
+437 IVPEVS
-448 DLDATPEDIRT
+448 ATPQDIRT
-459 RTITGATVQPVITA
+459 RSIMPTIGTNPTTVNTPEVNSPNWVDAISDFAT
-473 PQQEPVRLEGLSS
+473 
-486 LVSGAAS
+486 
-493 LAPIMSNLFTSRSEA
+493 LAPIMSNLFTGNPES
-508 VPANY
+508 VQANY
-513 NPYATAITNT
+513 NPYASAIANT
-523 MGRRRYNIDPL
+523 MGRRRYNINPL
-534 LRDIETNRNVANYAA
+534 LRDIEQNRDVANYSA
-549 SQQRTNTGQ
+549 SQQMTNTGHN
-558 DMAFRLQNAIAT
+558 MAFRLQNAIQA
-570 NKAIAAARA
+570 NKAKAAARA
-579 AESNANNQYKAEYA
+579 TESNVNNQYKGEYA
-593 NAMNN
+593 NAMND
-598 LGQQWVQA
+598 LGKQWVNA
-606 TNLASELNA
+606 TNLASNLNA
-615 RNRATARNI
+615 QNRASARNI
-624 RRTGLGQLSQWAQ
+624 RRAGLSQLSQFAQ
-637 NRELMSNQRSR
+637 NKSLMRNQSKR
-648 DNAMLKLYDP
+648 DKAMLELYKP
-658 FLQAGFTSADMS
+658 FLQAGFTSDAIKNWS
-670 QFKKWLNKGGN
+670 KYL

>member
-43 NNLMV
+43 NNLMI

-84 TGGEATMQSLTGIAE
+84 TGGEAIMQSLTGIAE

-164 RRRAAI
+164 KRRAAI

-198 DTDVFEYGGK
+198 DTDVFEYGGR

-222 QTPDGTVSKVPE
+222 QTPDGSVSKVPE

-284 YAQNADMLNEMN
+284 YAQNANMLNEMN

-370 KGDATAP
+370 KGDVTAP
-377 WDNYGRVSEVDAG
+377 WDNYGRVSEVNAG
-390 SLPEVTITATRK
+390 TFPKRTKFSSSQTISKKAT
-402 ASPKVTTTNHTS
+402 P
-414 RVIPKTAR
+414 RVAKS
-422 VTAPEIIPNLDTIDE
+422 VVAPEIMSDLNTIDE
-437 SFDLDAIDESF
+437 IVPEVS
-448 DLDATPEDIRT
+448 ATPQDIRT
-459 RTITGATVQPVITA
+459 RSIMPTIGTNPTTVNTPEVNSPNWVDAISDFAT
-473 PQQEPVRLEGLSS
+473 
-486 LVSGAAS
+486 
-493 LAPIMSNLFTSRSEA
+493 LAPIMSNLFTGNPES
-508 VPANY
+508 VQANY
-513 NPYATAITNT
+513 NPYASAIVNT
-523 MGRRRYNIDPL
+523 MGRRRYNINPL
-534 LRDIETNRNVANYAA
+534 LRDIEQNRDVANYSA
-549 SQQRTNTGQ
+549 SQQMTNTGHN
-558 DMAFRLQNAIAT
+558 MAFRLQNAIQA
-570 NKAIAAARA
+570 NKAKAAARA
-579 AESNANNQYKAEYA
+579 TESNVNNQYKGEYA
-593 NAMNN
+593 NAMND
-598 LGQQWVQA
+598 LGKQWVNA
-606 TNLASELNA
+606 TNLASDLNA
-615 RNRATARNI
+615 QNRASARNI
-624 RRTGLGQLSQWAQ
+624 RRAGLSQLSQFAQ
-637 NRELMSNQRSR
+637 NKSLMRNQSKR
-648 DNAMLKLYDP
+648 DKAMLELYKP
-658 FLQAGFTSADMS
+658 FLQAGFTSDAIKNWS
-670 QFKKWLNKGGN
+670 KYL

>member
-1 MKKNTKKRKIQIPAA
+1 MKKNKNKRKIQIPAA
-16 QFGLPVSLSNMWE
+16 QFGLPVSLSNMQE
-29 LQSSIARGTAPNNP
+29 LQSSISRGIAPNNP
-43 NNLMV
+43 SNLIV
-48 KNNPANTNIGNISE
+48 KSNPTKVGIGNISG
-62 IAQAIPGAINTLT
+62 ITQAIPGAINTLT

-84 TGGEATMQSLTGIAE
+84 TGGEATMQSIAGIAE

-222 QTPDGTVSKVPE
+222 QTPDGSVSKVPE

-284 YAQNADMLNEMN
+284 YAQNANMLNEMN

-370 KGDATAP
+370 KGDVTAP
-377 WDNYGRVSEVDAG
+377 WDNYGRVSEVNAG
-390 SLPEVTITATRK
+390 TLPEVTITAPKRTKFSSSQTISKK
-402 ASPKVTTTNHTS
+402 ATP
-414 RVIPKTAR
+414 RVAKS
-422 VTAPEIIPNLDTIDE
+422 VVAPEIMSDLNTIDE
-437 SFDLDAIDESF
+437 IVPEVS
-448 DLDATPEDIRT
+448 ATPQDIRT
-459 RTITGATVQPVITA
+459 RSIMPTIGTNPTTVNTPEVNSPNWVDAISDFAT
-473 PQQEPVRLEGLSS
+473 
-486 LVSGAAS
+486 
-493 LAPIMSNLFTSRSEA
+493 LAPIMSNLFTGNPEL
-508 VPANY
+508 VQANY
-513 NPYATAITNT
+513 NPYASAIANT
-523 MGRRRYNIDPL
+523 MGRRRYNVNPL
-534 LRDIETNRNVANYAA
+534 LRDIEQNRDVANYSA
-549 SQQRTNTGQ
+549 SQQMTNTGHN
-558 DMAFRLQNAIAT
+558 MAFRLQNAIQA
-570 NKAIAAARA
+570 NKAKAAARA
-579 AESNANNQYKAEYA
+579 TESNVNNQYKGEYA
-593 NAMNN
+593 NAMND
-598 LGQQWVQA
+598 LGKQWVNA
-606 TNLASELNA
+606 TNLASDLNA
-615 RNRATARNI
+615 QNRASARNI
-624 RRTGLGQLSQWAQ
+624 LRAVLSQLSQFAQ
-637 NRELMSNQRSR
+637 NKSLMRNQSKR
-648 DNAMLKLYDP
+648 DKAMLELYKP
-658 FLQAGFTSADMS
+658 FLQAGFTSDAIKNWS
-670 QFKKWLNKGGN
+670 KYL